1 MIEPLHRRELNG
13 ARGRKHWSSEDET
26 RLVALAAAGC
36 TSAEIAA
43 DQNRSFSSV
52 QHRLK
57 KVGASVVRRSEKRSD
72 ESQAAVDL
80 TCGAITNSG
89 QQIVQAV
96 RAEIRSDQVI
106 AKRPLFQSDRDA

>member
-1 MIEPLHRRELNG
+1 MIEPLHRRELNR

-26 RLVALAAAGC
+26 RLVALAAAGR

-43 DQNRSFSSV
+43 DLNRSFSSV

-57 KVGASVVRRSEKRSD
+57 KVGASVARRSEKRSD
-72 ESQAAVDL
+72 QSQAAVDL

-89 QQIVQAV
+89 QQIVQAE